1 MEWLLP
7 CGTALLLGSVHA
19 FEADHMVAVTAF
31 AVRRRRR
38 LDGIVYGLRWA
49 AGHGTAVV
57 AVGALLLIVGLQA
70 PEALTALLERA
81 VGAVLIALGLW
92 TLLGARSL
100 HAHQHAHDDGTR
112 HLHLHSHALSGG
124 HHHGHGAT
132 VVGLLHGLAGTAPA
146 LALVPIASAR
156 SVSSGIVYL
165 LFFAL
170 GTAAGMALYAFIAG
184 LIVDHAALRSE
195 RIARLLARGAGLATI
210 MVGCVWLVR

>member
-1 MEWLLP
+1 
-7 CGTALLLGSVHA
+7 
-19 FEADHMVAVTAF
+19 
-31 AVRRRRR
+31 
-38 LDGIVYGLRWA
+38 
-49 AGHGTAVV
+49 
-57 AVGALLLIVGLQA
+57 
-70 PEALTALLERA
+70 
-81 VGAVLIALGLW
+81 
-92 TLLGARSL
+92 
-100 HAHQHAHDDGTR
+100 
-112 HLHLHSHALSGG
+112 
-124 HHHGHGAT
+124 
-132 VVGLLHGLAGTAPA
+132 LHGLAGTAPA